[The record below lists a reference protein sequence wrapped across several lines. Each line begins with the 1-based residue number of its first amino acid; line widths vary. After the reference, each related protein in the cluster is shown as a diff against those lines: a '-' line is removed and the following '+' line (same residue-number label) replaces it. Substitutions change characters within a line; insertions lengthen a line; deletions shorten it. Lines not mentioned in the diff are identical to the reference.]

1 MAWAA
6 WNRIN
11 SVIIHTR
18 ICLSLIVHL
27 LTSEAVWDIR
37 SVASEGNSHPFTPIN
52 ERRNVS
58 KKCQKIADFLR
69 AFRTDLHIILYTSLQ
84 STSHQYSSVQPHC
97 VSQCPASFKFVPHPT
112 AEEQQCVPF
121 RMTRRNGRIIVLV
134 KMLTHSR
141 ALCVSEWMWGNL
153 NA

>member
-1 MAWAA
+1 MSRR
-6 WNRIN
+6 NGVGCLESNKQRHH
-11 SVIIHTR
+11 SHTN
-18 ICLSLIVHL
+18 LLIAYRPPPHL
-27 LTSEAVWDIR
+27 RGCGDIR
-37 SVASEGNSHPFTPIN
+37 SVASEGNSHPITPIN

-141 ALCVSEWMWGNL
+141 ALCVSE
-153 NA
+153 